1 MKARR
6 PAPANL
12 SSLQRFVCFAVV
24 FWGCVPLALGDGG
37 ANALHVEP
45 VSVALR
51 GSGAQ
56 QQLLVSGTRD
66 GLTVDLTRDVEF
78 RSDAPENAT
87 VDSAGMVKP
96 AADGQAVITI
106 VWGDQSAR
114 VSVEASQMKKFLPVS
129 FELDVQPIL
138 TTHGCN
144 AGACHGK
151 SRGQNGFQLSLL
163 GFDADFDYAALT
175 KNSRGRRVFPTAA
188 ERSLLLLK
196 SSVQIPHGGGA
207 RLKRGS
213 RDYNILHRW
222 IASGVPRRVASEPV
236 LTQVSVIPA
245 QRYLRPGEMQQL
257 LVTAH
262 YSDNTRRDVTTW
274 TTYQSSESAIV
285 SVSRKGLI
293 EAGPTPGEA
302 TIMARYME
310 FLATCQ
316 VAIPLEDKV
325 DDQFYA
331 RLPRNSFIDDHVWRK
346 LATLGI
352 TPSKPIDDAKF
363 VRRVHLDIIGRIPRP
378 AEVQTFLAD
387 DSPGKRERLVD
398 ELLERPEYADFWANK
413 WVDLLRPNPYRVGIK
428 AVLNYDNWIRESFRQ
443 NKPYDQFVREL
454 ITAQGS
460 TWRNG
465 AVTMF
470 RDRRSPDELVTLV
483 SQLFLGIRLE
493 CAKCHHHPFEQWE
506 QRDFYGLAAYFAEVG
521 YKGGGLSPPI
531 SGDEEMIYA
540 AGKGEVRHPVTG
552 ELLSPTPLFGEAVEW
567 DAATDPRE
575 ALAEWITSDEN
586 QFFSEVIVNRIWADL
601 MGRGLVEPVDD
612 LRATNPPTNE
622 PLLKALAAEFRRQG
636 YDLKSLLRIITNS
649 HVYSLSSLANERN
662 LADTKNYSR
671 HLRQRLRAE
680 VLLDAMS
687 DITGVPYQFTAM
699 PPRSRAVEIWTHR
712 VDSLFLDTFGRP
724 GRDQA
729 PPCERTSET
738 TVTQALHL
746 MNSPALYEKVTS
758 DAGTAAKL
766 ADSDKN
772 DYQIIEK
779 LYLLVYNRYPK
790 DQELLMGLERFSQKR
805 FSRRQMTEDLM
816 WALLNTPEFLFKD

>member
-1 MKARR
+1 M
-6 PAPANL
+6 
-12 SSLQRFVCFAVV
+12 
-24 FWGCVPLALGDGG
+24 
-37 ANALHVEP
+37 E
-45 VSVALR
+45 
-51 GSGAQ
+51 
-56 QQLLVSGTRD
+56 
-66 GLTVDLTRDVEF
+66 
-78 RSDAPENAT
+78 
-87 VDSAGMVKP
+87 
-96 AADGQAVITI
+96 
-106 VWGDQSAR
+106 
-114 VSVEASQMKKFLPVS
+114 KFLPVS
-129 FELDVQPIL
+129 FELEVQPIL

-144 AGACHGK
+144 GGACHGK
-151 SRGQNGFQLSLL
+151 ARGQNGFQLSLL
-163 GFDADFDYAALT
+163 GFDSDFDYAALT
-175 KNSRGRRVFPTAA
+175 KNARGRRVFPPAA

-196 SSVQIPHGGGA
+196 SSVQVPHGGGEQ
-207 RLKRGS
+207 LKPGT
-213 RDYNILHRW
+213 RDYDILHRW
-222 IASGVPRRVASEPV
+222 IASGLPRQVASEPV
-236 LTQVSVIPA
+236 LTQVSMSPT
-245 QRYLRPGEMQQL
+245 QQYLRPGETQQL

-262 YSDNTRRDVTTW
+262 YSDNTRCDVTTW
-274 TTYQSSESAIV
+274 TTYQSSESAVI
-285 SVSRKGLI
+285 SVTRKGLI
-293 EAGPTPGEA
+293 EAGPIPGEA
-302 TIMARYME
+302 TIMARYMGL
-310 FLATCQ
+310 LATCR
-316 VAIPLEDKV
+316 VAIPLEGKV
-325 DDQFYA
+325 EDQFYA
-331 RLPRNSFIDDHVWRK
+331 QLPRNNFIDGHVWSK

-352 TPSKPIDDAKF
+352 MPSQSIDDAKF
-363 VRRVHLDIIGRIPRP
+363 MRRVHLDIIGRIPRP

-387 DSPGKRERLVD
+387 DRPGKRERLVD
-398 ELLERPEYADFWANK
+398 ELLERPEYADYWANK

-428 AVLNYDNWIRESFRQ
+428 AVLNYDNWIRECFRQ

-483 SQLFLGIRLE
+483 SQVFLGIRLE
-493 CAKCHHHPFEQWE
+493 CAKCHHHPFEQWD
-506 QRDFYGLAAYFAEVG
+506 QHDFYGLAAYFAELG

-540 AGKGEVRHPVTG
+540 AGEGAVKHPVTG
-552 ELLSPTPLFGEAVEW
+552 ELLSPKPLFGEPLAEETN
-567 DAATDPRE
+567 TDPRE
-575 ALAEWITSDEN
+575 ALAEWLTSDEN
-586 QFFSEVIVNRIWADL
+586 QFFAEVLVNRIWADV
-601 MGRGLVEPVDD
+601 MGRGFVEPVDD

-622 PLLKALAAEFRRQG
+622 PLLKALAEEFRRQG

-699 PPRSRAVEIWTHR
+699 PPRSRAAEIWTHR
-712 VDSLFLDTFGRP
+712 VNSLFLDTFGRP

-766 ADSDKN
+766 ADSDRT

-779 LYLLVYNRYPK
+779 LYLLVYNRYPG

-805 FSRRQMTEDLM
+805 FSRRQTTEDLM